1 MTARYHTA
9 DNGKRAL
16 CHADTR
22 ACPKVGGHITKGE
35 AIWEN
40 QKNEPGLN
48 PFNDVRDQLDD
59 PFEPHYRLYLDE
71 ETNKPVALQLS
82 ALDYFDKDPARFIE
96 KKAYSHGSLATD
108 AADNFNDIEEEI
120 PQGKALAEPTK
131 PATPVLKI
139 TGAEKAY
146 MDRVNDQDKQSAHSE
161 VLDQLPGYDDV
172 HYRVYYNKR
181 KKEAVTV
188 CVQSFDYYNYD
199 DSGFVEK
206 VAHQYEDSAERVT
219 RQLNNTNV
227 EIPVEKTAEELYQ
240 ERLNN
245 PERNSA
251 FSDVSDQLSS
261 YSAVHYRTYYS
272 AKDNKATTVCV
283 QAFDYHDYDDARF
296 LDKKAYADEEQA
308 EIAARLLNP

>member
-82 ALDYFDKDPARFIE
+82 ALDYFDKDPARFLE
-96 KKAYSHGSLATD
+96 KEAYLQGSLAAD
-108 AADNFNDIEEEI
+108 AAADFNDIEEEI
-120 PQGKALAEPTK
+120 PQGKALSEPKTS
-131 PATPVLKI
+131 TVPVLKL

-146 MDRVNDQDKQSAHSE
+146 MDRVNDKSKRSAYSE
-161 VLDQLPGYDDV
+161 IADQLTDYDDV
-172 HYRVYYNKR
+172 HFRVYYSKNR
-181 KKEAVTV
+181 KEAISV
-188 CVQSFDYYNYD
+188 CVQDFDYYEYD
-199 DSGFVEK
+199 DSGFIEK
-206 VAHQYEDSAERVT
+206 VAHEDRASADRVVSN
-219 RQLNNTNV
+219 LNNTKIEV
-227 EIPVEKTAEELYQ
+227 PVEKTAEQLYQ

-245 PERNSA
+245 PERSSA

-261 YSAVHYRTYYS
+261 YDAVHYRTYYS
-272 AKDNKATTVCV
+272 VKDKKATTVCV
-283 QAFDYHDYDDARF
+283 QAFDYHDYADERF